1 MVANKNSV
9 EFAKELDQADTL
21 KMYREKFFIPQFQGR
36 DTVYFTGNSLGLQPK
51 TVSSYIQ
58 EELND
63 WAQHGVEGHFE
74 AKSPGFHIMNFYR
87 KKLQRLLEL

>member
-74 AKSPGFHIMNFYR
+74 AKKPWFA
-87 KKLQRLLEL
+87 